1 MRAIRS
7 ALFPGL
13 VVLLALVLIPP
24 APAHA
29 APGVNLTWSRCYGEG
44 VGTQNRAF
52 ACDTNDGSE
61 ALVVSFVLPADV
73 AQATG
78 NEVII
83 DLISQDDPIPLW
95 WDLKNV
101 GSCRMTSLAMNTT
114 ADANNVVCVDW
125 AQGASVG
132 GIGSYDQ
139 AGVSPVGTID
149 PGLVNRHR
157 QLRIAVAVPLAGV
170 QDLTA
175 NTEYFAC
182 NVVID
187 HQKTIGAGACGGCA
201 GSVCLVLQSLK
212 VTTTTAGN
220 DLTVFGG
227 TTPGSDMAHWQGSGA
242 DCNLV
247 PVKNKTWAE
256 VKALYR

>member
-13 VVLLALVLIPP
+13 GVLLALVLIAPP
-24 APAHA
+24 PAHA
-29 APGVNLTWSRCYGEG
+29 AQGVNLTWSRCFGEG

-61 ALVVSFVLPADV
+61 WLVVSFVLPADV
-73 AQATG
+73 AQAAG
-78 NEVII
+78 NEIVI
-83 DLISQDDPIPLW
+83 DMISQDDPIPLW
-95 WDLKNV
+95 WDFHTA
-101 GSCRMTSLAMNTT
+101 GSCRMTSLAMNTI

-125 AQGASVG
+125 AQGASLG
-132 GIGSYDQ
+132 GIGAYDQ
-139 AGVSPVGTID
+139 TGVIPTGGID
-149 PGLVNRHR
+149 PSLTNVHR
-157 QLRIAVAVPLAGV
+157 RLKIALAVPLAGL
-170 QDLTA
+170 QDLVA

-182 NVVID
+182 NIVID
-187 HQKTIGAGACGGCA
+187 HRKTIGTGACGGCA
-201 GSVCLVLQSLK
+201 GSVCLLLQSFR
-212 VTTTTAGN
+212 VATPAASG
-220 DLTVFGG
+220 DLILFGG